1 MPRKSTKKAKPAE
14 QNTNTTTTTTETT
27 EDITTPPTRTTSD
40 EVNETGETV
49 RDEIIDIDWETIRP
63 VYEMKNQVKQ
73 MEQYFANMCLEFEK
87 SKANLISQITYAQ
100 NDLYIM
106 AQTIQKSKN
115 IDESLTYELK
125 LPANPEEKGYFL
137 RKDSQ

>member
-14 QNTNTTTTTTETT
+14 QNTTTTETT
-27 EDITTPPTRTTSD
+27 EDITTSPTRTPSD
-40 EVNETGETV
+40 EVSGTGETV

-137 RKDSQ
+137 RKDD